1 MHSCYLFGQ
10 RKRFKKDI
18 NFLVVFFPSIFMS
31 LFKIAEYLMRIKGI
45 NILRVYGNFIEQKR
59 FPIPN
64 QIQPTRP
71 IASEQELRI
80 PKNLRRIALH
90 YVIRDEETSPY
101 ANKLRRLES
110 LFAAKK
116 KKKEKVEEVLVE
128 EYLAVRT
135 HQCSRYRYRYELL
148 VIKANFN
155 TDTLN
160 DLPVWLLTSVYC

>member
-1 MHSCYLFGQ
+1 
-10 RKRFKKDI
+10 
-18 NFLVVFFPSIFMS
+18 
-31 LFKIAEYLMRIKGI
+31 MRIKGI

-80 PKNLRRIALH
+80 PRKLRRIALH

-101 ANKLRRLES
+101 ANRLRRLES

-116 KKKEKVEEVLVE
+116 KKKEKVEEALVE
-128 EYLAVRT
+128 EYLAVRR
-135 HQCSRYRYRYELL
+135 HRCSRYLII
-148 VIKANFN
+148 VIDMNN
-155 TDTLN
+155 
-160 DLPVWLLTSVYC
+160 

>member
-80 PKNLRRIALH
+80 PENLKRIALH

-116 KKKEKVEEVLVE
+116 KKKKKVEEALVE
-128 EYLAVRT
+128 EYLAVRR
-135 HQCSRYRYRYELL
+135 HRCSRYLII
-148 VIKANFN
+148 VIDMNN
-155 TDTLN
+155 
-160 DLPVWLLTSVYC
+160 